1 MTSKNLIESTLDN
14 LDDSLKLQYVDLM
27 LTVYKQHL
35 LYRKNEVLKKINK
48 HYGSKIKQKLIFKN
62 ASVEDNF
69 LMLSIYLNKYN
80 DNLPEIDRLNTL
92 ITKCLKNNVSAGG
105 YEDELNFEK
114 EKTMTLPLQKFYL
127 RFKKDI
133 SNLIK
138 SNDKEI
144 FSDMIFEYF
153 NNNKQ
158 LAKKYMKTVAKISN
172 ETKSI
177 NVSHKRIIRESEK
190 HKEYVK
196 YYKEYMDI
204 VKTYTKFTNETLEM
218 GKFNYYLK
226 NSKNINNTF
235 YSLISDIYLE
245 VLYSISASED
255 NQKIILNLTA
265 LRNLFYDK
273 KMIKGT
279 DWKVVFRNQNSLITI
294 EKLEKHILNKKKQID
309 FNMLKNME
317 LINDSFNV

>member
-1 MTSKNLIESTLDN
+1 
-14 LDDSLKLQYVDLM
+14 
-27 LTVYKQHL
+27 
-35 LYRKNEVLKKINK
+35 
-48 HYGSKIKQKLIFKN
+48 
-62 ASVEDNF
+62 
-69 LMLSIYLNKYN
+69 
-80 DNLPEIDRLNTL
+80 
-92 ITKCLKNNVSAGG
+92 
-105 YEDELNFEK
+105 
-114 EKTMTLPLQKFYL
+114 
-127 RFKKDI
+127 
-133 SNLIK
+133 
-138 SNDKEI
+138 
-144 FSDMIFEYF
+144 
-153 NNNKQ
+153 
-158 LAKKYMKTVAKISN
+158 
-172 ETKSI
+172 
-177 NVSHKRIIRESEK
+177 
-190 HKEYVK
+190 
-196 YYKEYMDI
+196 MDI